1 MVIVAAVDRSDQA
14 GAVLKEANTIAQR
27 FDDVVHVL
35 HVMKRS
41 KAIQGGEDSDSQDSD
56 EIAKS
61 DLQDR
66 ATQVASEIIEGHQF
80 SVEVKAVG
88 RIGDP
93 ADKIVEYAESQDA
106 RYVVVSP
113 QQRSPTGKVL
123 FGSVAQSVLLNA
135 DCPVISLRA
144 RSLDE

>member
-14 GAVLKEANTIAQR
+14 SAVLEEAETLAQR

-35 HVMKRS
+35 HVMERS
-41 KAIQGGEDSDSQDSD
+41 EAIQGAEDGN
-56 EIAKS
+56 ERLPN
-61 DLQDR
+61 LQDR
-66 ATQVASEIIEGHQF
+66 AAAVASELIEEHRL
-80 SVEVKAVG
+80 STDVDAVG

-93 ADKIVEYAESQDA
+93 ANKIVEYADAEDA

-113 QQRSPTGKVL
+113 QQRSKTGKVL

-135 DCPVISLRA
+135 HCPVVSLRA
-144 RSLDE
+144 RSLDQ